1 MNENQQKSYF
11 SIVELVVY
19 FFLTVIVLQIFAAIP
34 PVLELIE
41 LPQSEWSV
49 ENISKDSLI
58 LGNIIWQIL
67 LILTLLLV
75 FTFKKIQLRSYLHL
89 DENLSV
95 RFFLYTIG
103 TAIAVMGIIELISVL
118 ANIEQN
124 PIMVDI
130 VSNTDPLIF
139 IITAVIL
146 APVAEE
152 LLFRGWLYRELE
164 IYTDKVVA
172 IAITS
177 GLFTLIHIQYSA
189 IEMLLVL
196 IIGISLGLLR
206 SYYNNLLYP
215 IILHFINNLASAIY
229 FYTTLP

>member
-95 RFFLYTIG
+95 RFFLCTIG

-130 VSNTDPLIF
+130 VANTDPLIF

-146 APVAEE
+146 APIAEE

-164 IYTDKVVA
+164 IYKDKVVA